1 MPSTRT
7 GASRRDAIPAA
18 LLRRLERGEEPTR
31 TLAEMLAVDF
41 AKLLAAVVPTA
52 EVGKLRAAAAEGVVL
67 RMTLAGEALRSCG
80 ARAIARASR
89 HGSDLARAW
98 ACIALVADPRRTLAQ
113 RLRLARAF
121 ADDAHS
127 GVREW
132 AWMAA
137 RPAIAAEPERAIAL
151 LAPWA
156 RASSPNLRRFASEAT
171 RPRGVWCA
179 HIARLRARPQLG
191 LPILEPLKA
200 DPAKYVQDSVGNW
213 LNDAAKDHPDWVRA
227 LMARWTRGEPAPA
240 TLRIA
245 RRACR
250 SLR

>member
-1 MPSTRT
+1 MSRT

-18 LLRRLERGEEPTR
+18 LLRRLESGEEPTR

-41 AKLLAAVVPTA
+41 AKLLAAVVPRADVTA
-52 EVGKLRAAAAEGVVL
+52 LRAASGQGVVQ
-67 RMTLAGEALRSCG
+67 RMTIAGEALRSSG
-80 ARAIARASR
+80 ARAISQAAKHR
-89 HGSDLARAW
+89 SDLVRAW

-113 RLRLARAF
+113 RLRLVRAF
-121 ADDAHS
+121 ADDEHS

-137 RPAIAAEPERAIAL
+137 RPAIALEPERAIAS
-151 LAPWA
+151 LASWA
-156 RASSPNLRRFASEAT
+156 RAASPNLRRFASEAT

-200 DPAKYVQDSVGNW
+200 DPAKYVQDAVGNW

-240 TLRIA
+240 TMRIA

-250 SLR
+250 NLR